1 MQPKAI
7 YLKVPGSLHSLLKHL
22 SAMTGDTLNNIIVEL
37 IYKGLLDYTLEIK
50 NKLNKDSELSEH
62 GENMILLLQEA
73 VKEEVEKYIKD
84 TQKDIKKG

>member
-7 YLKVPGSLHSLLKHL
+7 YLRVPGSLHSLLKHL

-37 IYKGLLDYTLEIK
+37 IYKGLIDYTEKIK
-50 NKLNKDSELSEH
+50 NKLPKDRVLSDH
-62 GENMILLLQEA
+62 GENLISLLQEA

-84 TQKDIKKG
+84 IEKKKGN